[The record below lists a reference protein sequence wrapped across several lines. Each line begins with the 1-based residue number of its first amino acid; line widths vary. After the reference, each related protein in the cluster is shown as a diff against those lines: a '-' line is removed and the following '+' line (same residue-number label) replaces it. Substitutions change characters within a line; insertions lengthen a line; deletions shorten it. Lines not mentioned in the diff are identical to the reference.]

1 MERTPLTPERIR
13 ADVADVLSV
22 PQDEITDE
30 VQLIDRGLDS
40 IRLMTLIERWRA
52 EGADVE
58 LAELAERPTVADW
71 VAKLT
76 R

>member
-1 MERTPLTPERIR
+1 MERNPLTPERIR

-22 PQDEITDE
+22 RADDLTDDARLTD
-30 VQLIDRGLDS
+30 QGLDS

-52 EGADVE
+52 EGVDVE
-58 LAELAERPTVADW
+58 IVDLAERPTVAQW
-71 VAKLT
+71 VERLA